1 MPPSASLSNIRIA
14 VSFRARARV
23 SRSSGPGRPHLVH
36 VFPQIA
42 ALERVWPRL
51 PRLRTRLQ
59 LGLAKLNNQH
69 AFFGIE
75 DDHVAIAQKRDRAAD
90 SGLRSD
96 MANAKSTRGT

>member
-14 VSFRARARV
+14 VSFHSRARMGHG
-23 SRSSGPGRPHLVH
+23 SSPGRPYLVR
-36 VFPQIA
+36 VLPQIA
-42 ALERVWPRL
+42 ALKRVWPRL
-51 PRLRTRLQ
+51 PHLCTRFQ
-59 LGLAKLNNQH
+59 LGLAKFNIQR

-96 MANAKSTRGT
+96 MANAKSTRRT